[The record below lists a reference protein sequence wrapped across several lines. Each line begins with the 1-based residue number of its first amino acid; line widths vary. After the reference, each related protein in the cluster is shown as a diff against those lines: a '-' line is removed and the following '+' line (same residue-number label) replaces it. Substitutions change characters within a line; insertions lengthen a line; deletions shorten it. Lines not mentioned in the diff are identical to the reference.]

1 MALDLLQV
9 TVLPAVATAL
19 PLASVSWAEIVT
31 AAPAVGEDVDDVTM
45 YLLAAPAVMLSEL
58 EVTAVKAVGV
68 KVKVKAPAVPVITRL
83 VNVAI
88 PEAAATVVVPESVP
102 VPDAI
107 DATTLALEPVTVLP
121 LASMMR
127 ITGWIASVDPL
138 AAPVGCV
145 VIADADA
152 EPVAVEL
159 QFATVVL
166 SQDMLSINAIYV
178 PVGKVRDPNPV
189 APDGQL
195 FDEIV

>member
-1 MALDLLQV
+1 M
-9 TVLPAVATAL
+9 
-19 PLASVSWAEIVT
+19 PLASMMRITGWIASVDPL
-31 AAPAVGEDVDDVTM
+31 AAPIGCVVIADAD
-45 YLLAAPAVMLSEL
+45 AAPAVMLSEL

-152 EPVAVEL
+152 VPASVVIVEVVPVSVGVELVAVTVVAVA
-159 QFATVVL
+159 ATV
-166 SQDMLSINAIYV
+166 
-178 PVGKVRDPNPV
+178 
-189 APDGQL
+189 
-195 FDEIV
+195 

>member
-1 MALDLLQV
+1 MLSLLLQV

-45 YLLAAPAVMLSEL
+45 YLLAAPAVIVSEL

-102 VPDAI
+102 VPEAI
-107 DATTLALEPVTVLP
+107 DATTLTLELVTVLP
-121 LASMMR
+121 LASTMR
-127 ITGWIASVDPL
+127 ITGWVARVDPL